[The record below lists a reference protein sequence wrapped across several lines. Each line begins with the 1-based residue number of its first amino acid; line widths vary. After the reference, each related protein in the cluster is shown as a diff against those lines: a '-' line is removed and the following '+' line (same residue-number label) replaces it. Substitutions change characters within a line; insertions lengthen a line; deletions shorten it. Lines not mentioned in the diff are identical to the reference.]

1 MSFYWNIVT
10 LQCCVGFCCTVKWIS
25 RMFTFTPVFGFPSH
39 YITTEHG
46 VDFSK
51 LYSRFSLVIYVRH
64 SISSIYTST
73 STSQLTLLRIGTF
86 KEMWLLK
93 EVILLV
99 HCCWLLWL
107 KKQHHRRKTEHPC
120 TKVAPHAQVY
130 WTDTSYIL
138 ETSKKNTVPVFTNSN
153 QVSKS

>member
-1 MSFYWNIVT
+1 M
-10 LQCCVGFCCTVKWIS
+10 
-25 RMFTFTPVFGFPSH
+25 TF
-39 YITTEHG
+39 
-46 VDFSK
+46 
-51 LYSRFSLVIYVRH
+51 
-64 SISSIYTST
+64 
-73 STSQLTLLRIGTF
+73 
-86 KEMWLLK
+86 K

-153 QVSKS
+153 QVSKSYILEHTHFIMYPLKSTHYHFTLWQFHIYMRSEICLYAIVHTQYHVHSHPLTRMMKLLMLKSVKYPGL